1 MSFTIVL
8 NINEGDETTIPTNLF
23 CKVYDN
29 GTLIHTTGKVSDD
42 PNVSYQSG
50 QITIVQVPETPTPNL
65 ITVTLIDEAQN
76 ESKQSNYIDLGN
88 PLFYASGFYESGFYE
103 NAS

>member
-1 MSFTIVL
+1 MALTIVI
-8 NINEGDETTIPTNLF
+8 NINNGDETTSPTNLF

-50 QITIVQVPETPTPNL
+50 EITIVQVPSTSTPNL
-65 ITVTLIDEAQN
+65 ITVSIIDEAQN
-76 ESKQSNYIDLGN
+76 ESDESNYIDLGS
-88 PLFYASGFYESGFYE
+88 PLFYASGFYDAGFYA